1 MRTHEVNIDQGGE
14 RFLPQSPVDI
24 VNLKND
30 SWLFSY
36 MAKAPQLG
44 KKKRNQREAGNHLFR

>member
-1 MRTHEVNIDQGGE
+1 MWQGGE

-44 KKKRNQREAGNHLFR
+44 RKTRNQREGGKLAIISFDEFR